1 MIKLKPVQ
9 IGPVTIAE
17 PVILAPMSGITDLPF
32 RRLVRRFGVG
42 LVVSEMIASREMV
55 RNTRRSL
62 EMTAMDA
69 DEHPAAVQIA
79 GVEPEMM
86 AEAAKIAAGRGAA
99 LIDINMGCP
108 AKKVVNGQAG
118 SALMR
123 DERLA
128 AQIMAA
134 VVGAVSLPV
143 TLKIRLGWD
152 DASRNAPEIARVAES
167 CGIKAITVHGRTRNQ
182 FFKGRAEW
190 RPIGEVKEATSLPVI
205 GNGDIGTIKDARE
218 LLEQS
223 GADGLMIGRA
233 VRGRPWLPAAIM
245 HALKFGCVPAPPPFA
260 QQGALVHEHV
270 GAMMSHYGT
279 ENGLRAAR
287 KHLGWFCE
295 GLPGGEAFRARVVRL
310 DDSKTVF
317 DEIDRYYGTLAEQAA
332 A

>member
-1 MIKLKPVQ
+1 
-9 IGPVTIAE
+9 
-17 PVILAPMSGITDLPF
+17 
-32 RRLVRRFGVG
+32 
-42 LVVSEMIASREMV
+42 
-55 RNTRRSL
+55 
-62 EMTAMDA
+62 
-69 DEHPAAVQIA
+69 
-79 GVEPEMM
+79 M

-123 DERLA
+123 DEKLA
-128 AQIMAA
+128 AQIMSA

-152 DASRNAPEIARVAES
+152 DETRNAPEIARVAEA

-190 RPIGEVKEATSLPVI
+190 RPIGEVKQATSLPVI
-205 GNGDIGTIKDARE
+205 GNGDIATIEDAQT

-233 VRGRPWLPAAIM
+233 VRGRPWLPSAIM
-245 HALKFGCVPAPPPFA
+245 HALKFGRVPTPPPIA
-260 QQGALVHEHV
+260 LQGAVVHEHV
-270 GAMMSHYGT
+270 DAMMSHYGA

-287 KHLGWFCE
+287 KHLGWFSE

-310 DDSKTVF
+310 DDASAVF
-317 DEIDRYYGTLAEQAA
+317 NEIDRYYGALAEQAA